1 MRMTL
6 IALALTTLAI
16 CLPPSPA
23 SASML
28 TRCGESSGWSFFFEG
43 GLVGPGQG
51 GWKEDGINGGAIEV
65 HLVND
70 SLDVVFYDTTGGP
83 YSHTLE
89 GANVYLS
96 AIQQT
101 EIGGRTFTVVVDN
114 RGSGLL
120 ETYLFNLN
128 AIGVGTVVWSAM
140 RTGGMF
146 PKGSLMTA
154 SCSPTAS

>member
-1 MRMTL
+1 MTL
-6 IALALTTLAI
+6 MVSL
-16 CLPPSPA
+16 SSSSA

-51 GWKEDGINGGAIEV
+51 GWKEDGIKGGAIEV
-65 HLVND
+65 HLVKDN
-70 SLDVVFYDTTGGP
+70 LDVVFYDATGGP
-83 YSHTLE
+83 YSHNLD
-89 GANVYLS
+89 GANVYLT
-96 AIQQT
+96 ATRHT
-101 EIGGRTFTVVVDN
+101 EIGGRSFTVVVDN

-128 AIGVGTVVWSAM
+128 AVGVGTVVWSTM
-140 RTGGMF
+140 RTGGLF

-154 SCSPTAS
+154 SCGPKS